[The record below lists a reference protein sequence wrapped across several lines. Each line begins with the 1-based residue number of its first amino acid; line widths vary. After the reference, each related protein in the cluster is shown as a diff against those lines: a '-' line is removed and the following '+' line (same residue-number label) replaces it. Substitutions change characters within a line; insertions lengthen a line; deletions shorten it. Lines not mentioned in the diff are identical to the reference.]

1 LRFQKGFVVDVLG
14 FVVDILAFLTWLL
27 LGLFFEKFGNFF
39 SNLLVTLIG
48 NDDEKKRFK
57 KVIFTRRD
65 PQS

>member
-1 LRFQKGFVVDVLG
+1 
-14 FVVDILAFLTWLL
+14 LAFLTWLL